1 MPLAAC
7 CIYVCLGVRKEEQL
21 VEAHRELKR
30 ERNRQNLDNY
40 VPQTLGMCGPLGVGA
55 GDEPGRL
62 CTINS

>member
-7 CIYVCLGVRKEEQL
+7 CIHVCLGVRREEQL

-55 GDEPGRL
+55 GDEPGWL